1 MSSTKRPLEDDV
13 AGAPD
18 AKKPKKG
25 FRVGPE
31 NLPDGPWKRK
41 IDKVKKG
48 LIEKA
53 KLKKQYAKIKAA
65 EEQASGKPSSG
76 EPAAE
81 GEAEAEAPE
90 AQIHPER
97 QAMLDGDEPEA
108 EPERDEGGAR
118 QRHPR
123 APRQRRPDYFEKA
136 KSEAERK
143 KAAAEEREKEYQRRT
158 EERQHKI
165 EERDK
170 FRKAMKKARTPGR
183 DGQRR
188 LGRESGL
195 LLDKAKRMMGDGK

>member
-1 MSSTKRPLEDDV
+1 MASKRPLEDDV
-13 AGAPD
+13 AGAPE

-31 NLPDGPWKRK
+31 NLPDGPWRRK

-65 EEQASGKPSSG
+65 EEQAGGKPTSG
-76 EPAAE
+76 EQ
-81 GEAEAEAPE
+81 GVDGDAEADVLE

-97 QAMLDGDEPEA
+97 QAMLDEDEPEG
-108 EPERDEGGAR
+108 EPEPEADAAR
-118 QRHPR
+118 PR
-123 APRQRRPDYFEKA
+123 RPRGPKQRRPDYFEKA

-143 KAAAEEREKEYQRRT
+143 KAATEEREKEFQRRN
-158 EERQHKI
+158 EERQRRI
-165 EERDK
+165 EERER
-170 FRKAMKKARTPGR
+170 FRKAMKKARAPGR

>member
-1 MSSTKRPLEDDV
+1 MASKRPLEDDV
-13 AGAPD
+13 AGAPE

-31 NLPDGPWKRK
+31 NLPDGPWRRK

-53 KLKKQYAKIKAA
+53 KLKKHGAQGAD
-65 EEQASGKPSSG
+65 GD
-76 EPAAE
+76 
-81 GEAEAEAPE
+81 AEADVPE

-97 QAMLDGDEPEA
+97 QAMLDEDEPEA
-108 EPERDEGGAR
+108 EPGPEAGAAR
-118 QRHPR
+118 QRRPR
-123 APRQRRPDYFEKA
+123 GPKQRRPDYFEKA

-143 KAAAEEREKEYQRRT
+143 KAAAEEREKEFQRRN
-158 EERQHKI
+158 EERQRRI
-165 EERDK
+165 EERER
-170 FRKAMKKARTPGR
+170 FRKAMKKARAPGR

>member
-1 MSSTKRPLEDDV
+1 MVSKRPLEDDV
-13 AGAPD
+13 AGAPE

-31 NLPDGPWKRK
+31 NLPDGPWRRK

-65 EEQASGKPSSG
+65 EEQTGGKPASGEQG
-76 EPAAE
+76 ADGDAE
-81 GEAEAEAPE
+81 EDVPE

-97 QAMLDGDEPEA
+97 QAMLDEDEPEA
-108 EPERDEGGAR
+108 EPEPEAGAAR
-118 QRHPR
+118 QRRPR
-123 APRQRRPDYFEKA
+123 GPKQRRPDYFEKA

-143 KAAAEEREKEYQRRT
+143 KAAAEEREKEFQRRN
-158 EERQHKI
+158 EERQRRI
-165 EERDK
+165 EERDR
-170 FRKAMKKARTPGR
+170 FRKAMKKARAPGR

>member
-1 MSSTKRPLEDDV
+1 M
-13 AGAPD
+13 
-18 AKKPKKG
+18 
-25 FRVGPE
+25 
-31 NLPDGPWKRK
+31 
-41 IDKVKKG
+41 
-48 LIEKA
+48 IEKA

-65 EEQASGKPSSG
+65 EEQTSGKPSSG

-81 GEAEAEAPE
+81 GEAEAEAEAPE

-108 EPERDEGGAR
+108 EPEQGDGGAR
-118 QRHPR
+118 ERRPR

-143 KAAAEEREKEYQRRT
+143 KAVAEEREKEFQRRQS
-158 EERQHKI
+158 ERQQRI

>member
-1 MSSTKRPLEDDV
+1 MAAKRPLEDDV
-13 AGAPD
+13 AGAGAGAGAPE

-48 LIEKA
+48 LIENA
-53 KLKKQYAKIKAA
+53 KLKKHPQVG
-65 EEQASGKPSSG
+65 EQGD
-76 EPAAE
+76 
-81 GEAEAEAPE
+81 AEAEAPE

-108 EPERDEGGAR
+108 GPETNEGADR
-118 QRHPR
+118 PR
-123 APRQRRPDYFEKA
+123 RPRGPRQRRPDYFEKA
-136 KSEAERK
+136 KSEGERK

-158 EERQHKI
+158 EERQRKI
-165 EERDK
+165 EERDR
-170 FRKAMKKARTPGR
+170 FRKAMKKARAPGR